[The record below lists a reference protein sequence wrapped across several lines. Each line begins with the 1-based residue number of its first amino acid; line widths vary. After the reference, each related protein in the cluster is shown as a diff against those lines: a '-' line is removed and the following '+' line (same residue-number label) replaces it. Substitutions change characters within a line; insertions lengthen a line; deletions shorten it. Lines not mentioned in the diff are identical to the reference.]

1 MGNLAFDGVSSLSA
15 INSWISLIDTNI
27 TNAKR
32 IGYKSTRLTVKDN
45 VSNVIGKTNI
55 NTQIVIPSASLV
67 LDTTTI
73 ADYEQGSLTPTG
85 NVSDIALN
93 GRGFFVVEEVETG
106 FRYLTRD
113 GQFNF
118 DGDGYLVN
126 ADGLRVLSAGQDYI
140 RVPVTERF
148 SLDFSGVTM
157 DQAKYGDRQLM
168 VVNLVDTS
176 KLFYSKYGFTTFEAG
191 DFIPIEINNDFYK
204 TMDGLNPYLANKTG
218 VNYENFYYH
227 DKINQKVHIDQRTN
241 EGRASISAHTFKDFT
256 TLLRFSI
263 NDANVLSDLS
273 AGTHKK
279 FTGAPPATTDFKSFG
294 VFFGQKERDDDLSV
308 PNTPTATNSSGFWA
322 GVINDGG
329 THRLRVYAYNGT
341 TTPTVV
347 ATGPAIANLVQGTD
361 YELSLIV
368 DEGNV
373 FVNLFNRTTNTSLS
387 TITLTGQ
394 SYSAGYAK
402 IGALDL
408 TGLGPPPTGGIITL
422 DKLEV
427 QEINKETFFN
437 IKIIGGTADSFGTK
451 ISQSFVEES
460 TALMSDNLVMLSN
473 VQKIFSAV
481 SKIINVNNSLTDDMN
496 ALIR

>member
-1 MGNLAFDGVSSLSA
+1 MGGNLALDGVSSLSA
-15 INSWISLIDTNI
+15 INSWISLIDTNL

-32 IGYKSTRLTVKDN
+32 IGYKETRLTLKDN
-45 VSNVIGKTNI
+45 VFNTIGKTNI
-55 NTQIVIPSASLV
+55 NTSIVIPSASLV
-67 LDTTTI
+67 LDNTTI
-73 ADYEQGSLTPTG
+73 LDYEQGALTPTG

-93 GRGFFVVEEVETG
+93 GRGFFVLEEVETG

-118 DGDGYLVN
+118 DTDGYLVN
-126 ADGLRVLSAGQDYI
+126 AEGLRVLSAGQDYI
-140 RVPVTERF
+140 RVPITERF
-148 SLDFSGVTM
+148 SLDYSGVTM

-191 DFIPIEINNDFYK
+191 DYIPIEINNDFYK
-204 TMDGLNPYLANKTG
+204 TMDGLNPYLAG
-218 VNYENFYYH
+218 NYENFFYH
-227 DKINQKVHIDQRTN
+227 DKLNGKLQIDQRSS
-241 EGRASISAHTFKDFT
+241 EARASISAHTFKDFT

-263 NDANVLSDLS
+263 NDANVLAELT

-279 FTGAPPATTDFKSFG
+279 FTGPAPAPTDFKSFG

-308 PNTPTATNSSGFWA
+308 VGNSSGFWA
-322 GVINDGG
+322 GVINDSG

-341 TTPTVV
+341 ATPTIV
-347 ATGPAIANLVQGTD
+347 ATGPAIPNLVQGVD

-368 DEGNV
+368 DEGNI

-387 TITLTGQ
+387 TITLTNQ
-394 SYSAGYAK
+394 NYSAGYAK

-408 TGLGPPPTGGIITL
+408 TGLGPPPAGGIITL
-422 DKLEV
+422 DKIEV
-427 QEINKETFFN
+427 QELNKETSFN

-451 ISQSFVEES
+451 IAQSFVEES